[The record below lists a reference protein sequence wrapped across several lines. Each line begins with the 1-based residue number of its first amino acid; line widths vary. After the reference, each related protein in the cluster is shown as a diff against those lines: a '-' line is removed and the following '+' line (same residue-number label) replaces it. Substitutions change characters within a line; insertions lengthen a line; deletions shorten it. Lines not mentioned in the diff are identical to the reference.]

1 MFISSFCFQGG
12 GRKLRKS
19 RQQRFCFFVLVPRPK
34 PRPRPKPG
42 PVPKPPSPGG
52 KGISFVF
59 LSLFSPSFLVNKCIV
74 IIYLLMASICALYH
88 SQCSYSKMLT
98 VLLLARRN
106 RFIYLTYRI
115 KDWTCQLFL
124 T

>member
-34 PRPRPKPG
+34 PG
-42 PVPKPPSPGG
+42 PLPKPPTPGG

-59 LSLFSPSFLVNKCIV
+59 LSLFPPSFLVNKCIV

-98 VLLLARRN
+98 MLQLARRN